1 MFIIN
6 TVTPSGS
13 KINNP
18 VMNAVR
24 IERNIIV
31 VQGVRILQQLT
42 IEIILFIIFLIR
54 STLIVSRLQAH

>member
-54 STLIVSRLQAH
+54 STLIVSRLQMH